1 MRVKTGGR
9 QKGSVNKTTKE
20 LRQRIQ
26 DIVNSELENI
36 DSIIGK
42 LTEKERTD
50 LLAKLLPFVLPKMN
64 EHIIENT
71 EVFNPIQIIITDENS
86 DR

>member
-1 MRVKTGGR
+1 MRAKTGGR

-20 LRQRIQ
+20 LRERIK
-26 DIVNSELENI
+26 DIVDSELENI
-36 DSIIGK
+36 EAILGK

-64 EHIIENT
+64 EHIIENN
-71 EVFNPIQIIITDENS
+71 EVFQPIQIIIS
-86 DR
+86 DDHYND

>member
-9 QKGSVNKTTKE
+9 QKGSVNRTTKDLREKIQE
-20 LRQRIQ
+20 LV
-26 DIVNSELENI
+26 DSELQNI
-36 DSIIGK
+36 ETILGK

-64 EHIIENT
+64 EHFVESK
-71 EVFNPIQIIITDENS
+71 EAFQPIQIIITDDHNEH
-86 DR
+86 

>member
-9 QKGSVNKTTKE
+9 QKGSVNRTTKE
-20 LRQRIQ
+20 LRERIQ
-26 DIVNSELENI
+26 DVVNSELENI
-36 DSIIGK
+36 DFIIGK

-71 EVFNPIQIIITDENS
+71 EVFKPIQIIITIDN
-86 DR
+86 

>member
-9 QKGSVNKTTKE
+9 KKGSVNKTTKD
-20 LRQRIQ
+20 LREKITE
-26 DIVNSELENI
+26 VVGSELENI
-36 DSIIGK
+36 LTTLEK

-64 EHIIENT
+64 EHIIENN
-71 EVFNPIQIIITDENS
+71 EVFQPIQIIIS
-86 DR
+86 DDHYND